1 MFVCF
6 HFIEECTKTIALRSW
21 QDYIVSE
28 NEGSLGLQ
36 CSRDCTSLT
45 GIQVQNRIQVVL
57 FSASFEN
64 SYQLKYYIMYT
75 KTAVPNNELAFRY
88 LTCLVIEIIYLYE
101 EDPDYRKMQHF
112 INEMCV

>member
-1 MFVCF
+1 MFVCL

-21 QDYIVSE
+21 QDYTVSE

-45 GIQVQNRIQVVL
+45 GIQVQNRIHVVL

-64 SYQLKYYIMYT
+64 SYQLKCLQYVYYNNCCT
-75 KTAVPNNELAFRY
+75 K
-88 LTCLVIEIIYLYE
+88 
-101 EDPDYRKMQHF
+101 
-112 INEMCV
+112 